1 MSRRQAS
8 YLERTVDKWILGLAV
23 ATALAF
29 AFAYGV
35 RSPNRISYAGRS
47 VRAAELD
54 ALILSDAERLQRH
67 VRSATPTTINVPS
80 YARLVRQAQELSVLA
95 ASAES
100 GPRLPARLERS
111 TAFGQAIPKVV
122 DSLEADAA
130 VALITPLAPDQPVVR
145 VGARNVPPSNQDD
158 RLIWASVGAYFDLAR
173 QREALAKS
181 GYAAYRR
188 QILLVGVDLQRRE
201 LSADDDDEVWHDIQ
215 PVEGLAV
222 QFDLPRPVF
231 DDDTGRCLNRA
242 VLADAL
248 VRVKSLQPDIMQPGF
263 LDKIVSAGAWRIPP
277 LDGYRQRE
285 QAIIERLERDLKQAR
300 RSLRRHEFDE
310 AERLAVRTRDHALA
324 TPEIVRRAERLRKTI
339 DRRRD
344 ATVKKPPRQPLGP
357 AHDAVSSDAQNPLDQ
372 FIVAPGVFVEH
383 PEDGRPA
390 IWVHDTSVESGRTY
404 QYRLRV
410 RLWNRYAGVK
420 RPLIDPSGAER
431 VALIGEWS
439 TPSEIVAVPLAP
451 RERG

>member
-47 VRAAELD
+47 VQAAELN
-54 ALILSDAERLQRH
+54 ALILSDAERLQRQ
-67 VRSATPTTINVPS
+67 VRSATPTTIDVPS
-80 YARLVRQAQELSVLA
+80 YARLVRQAQESSVLA

-111 TAFGQAIPKVV
+111 TAFGQAIPNVV
-122 DSLEADAA
+122 DSLEADAV

-145 VGARNVPPSNQDD
+145 VGAHNEPPSKKDGSV
-158 RLIWASVGAYFDLAR
+158 WASVGAYFDLPR
-173 QREALAKS
+173 QREAAVKL
-181 GYAAYRR
+181 GYADFRR

-201 LSADDDDEVWHDIQ
+201 VSANAAADVWHDI
-215 PVEGLAV
+215 PPLDGLAV
-222 QFDLPRPVF
+222 RFDLPRPVF
-231 DDDTGRCLNRA
+231 DGETGRCLNRA
-242 VLADAL
+242 ALADAL
-248 VRVKSLQPDIMQPGF
+248 IRVKAFQPGLMQPIF
-263 LDKIVSAGAWRIPP
+263 LENIVTGGAWRIPP

-285 QAIIERLERDLKQAR
+285 QAIIERLERDLKLALR
-300 RSLRRHEFDE
+300 ALRRQEFDE
-310 AERLAVRTRDHALA
+310 AERLVVRTRDHTLA
-324 TPEIVRRAERLRKTI
+324 TPKIVRSAERLVRI
-339 DRRRD
+339 IARRR
-344 ATVKKPPRQPLGP
+344 AAGSKSPQQPNRP
-357 AHDAVSSDAQNPLDQ
+357 IDVDSQNPPDQ
-372 FIVAPGVFVEH
+372 FIVAPGMFVVH

-390 IWVHDTSVESGRTY
+390 IWVHDTSVEPGRSY

-431 VALIGEWS
+431 AALIGQWS
-439 TPSEIVAVPLAP
+439 TPSDPVDVPQTGSVTNARSEP
-451 RERG
+451 